1 MVLTKG
7 HARCRKEKSWQR
19 LPLVKH
25 GIVSAQRERLQAVHF
40 AARRAAQQAAR
51 AAESGAPRGGGR

>member
-1 MVLTKG
+1 M
-7 HARCRKEKSWQR
+7 
-19 LPLVKH
+19 KH
-25 GIVSAQRERLQAVHF
+25 GVVSAQRERLQAVHF